1 MTFYCYCDLDFDL
14 DLMVLM
20 YKHDLNILTKYEVS
34 KSRLSKVRARMGQ
47 THRPTDGDMRSNILA
62 AAFVGGTNKQ
72 EESMK
77 QMQQTTKKYMI
88 NLLYRKLCSE
98 ISKSQQYTR
107 YKCVAVTF

>member
-20 YKHDLNILTKYEVS
+20 YKHDLNILTKDE
-34 KSRLSKVRARMGQ
+34 VRARMGQ

-98 ISKSQQYTR
+98 ISKIQQYTR